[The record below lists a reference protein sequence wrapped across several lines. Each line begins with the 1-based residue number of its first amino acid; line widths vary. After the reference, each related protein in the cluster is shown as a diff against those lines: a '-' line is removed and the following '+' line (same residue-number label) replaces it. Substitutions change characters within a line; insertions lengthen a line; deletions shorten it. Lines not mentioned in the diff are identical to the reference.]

1 MTGLREH
8 SQHARFNK
16 GDDSMNNIPVYL
28 WVAVGAAAG
37 AVLALI
43 LPGLDLGF
51 GIAIGVAIGIAISSE
66 RTSGWCQRH
75 ARRPQDQTA
84 GQPTKP

>member
-1 MTGLREH
+1 
-8 SQHARFNK
+8 
-16 GDDSMNNIPVYL
+16 MNNIRVYL

-37 AVLALI
+37 AVVALI

-51 GIAIGVAIGIAISSE
+51 GIAIGAAFGIAIGSE
-66 RTSGWCQRH
+66 RTSDWCHRR
-75 ARRPQDQTA
+75 ARRPQDQTG

>member
-1 MTGLREH
+1 
-8 SQHARFNK
+8 
-16 GDDSMNNIPVYL
+16 MNNIRVYL
-28 WVAVGAAAG
+28 WVTVAAAAG

-66 RTSGWCQRH
+66 RTSGWRCRP
-75 ARRPQDQTA
+75 ARRPQGQTA